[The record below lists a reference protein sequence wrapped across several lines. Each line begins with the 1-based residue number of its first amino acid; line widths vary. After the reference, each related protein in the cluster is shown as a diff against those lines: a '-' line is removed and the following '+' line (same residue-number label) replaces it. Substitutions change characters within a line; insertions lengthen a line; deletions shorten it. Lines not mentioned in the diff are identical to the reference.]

1 MAMVSDA
8 PEVET
13 IEIDD
18 ECVDDASQFAK
29 EWLAKMRTILQN
41 YPAGPGSY
49 LEDKMKTAAD
59 KARFATWLLETWP
72 ERPDICYHHDQVVP
86 SVLEDELAQS
96 PPLAIHVSSFSW
108 TDGCGVKPAPG
119 RDLALGLMAMYL
131 KDGFITSGDVILMAQ
146 PLAVEKAAGLPSLWG
161 SEESALKPFSLGY
174 LKGRARLTSLFAL
187 LLSVF
192 EEEVSLDDLKSFCP
206 KLFDSVSV
214 IWVQHMRQNSK
225 EDEVLCNLKLST
237 RGSLRKAANLI
248 QIAFMV
254 RRLLASG
261 GTDYTTFLRKYNQQ
275 SVAAHQLRGR
285 KQTALKLLFESAPKD
300 YLDFF
305 FSYSVCVTPPL
316 TLSLLQ
322 GKIVDKF
329 FFMCTIL
336 FSLFRTCWMRS
347 STMLELLDG
356 RIVLGLRRIW
366 LQNVSS
372 QDTFSQPRTGSGN
385 RD

>member
-1 MAMVSDA
+1 
-8 PEVET
+8 
-13 IEIDD
+13 
-18 ECVDDASQFAK
+18 
-29 EWLAKMRTILQN
+29 MRTILQN

-225 EDEVLCNLKLST
+225 EDEVLCNLPHPNCLHGQTSVGFRRHRLHYFPAKVQPAVCC
-237 RGSLRKAANLI
+237 GSPTSRSQANCTEAPLRKRS
-248 QIAFMV
+248 QG
-254 RRLLASG
+254 LLG
-261 GTDYTTFLRKYNQQ
+261 
-275 SVAAHQLRGR
+275 
-285 KQTALKLLFESAPKD
+285 
-300 YLDFF
+300 FF

>member
-1 MAMVSDA
+1 M
-8 PEVET
+8 PW
-13 IEIDD
+13 
-18 ECVDDASQFAK
+18 FF
-29 EWLAKMRTILQN
+29 
-41 YPAGPGSY
+41 P
-49 LEDKMKTAAD
+49 
-59 KARFATWLLETWP
+59 
-72 ERPDICYHHDQVVP
+72 
-86 SVLEDELAQS
+86 
-96 PPLAIHVSSFSW
+96 
-108 TDGCGVKPAPG
+108 
-119 RDLALGLMAMYL
+119 
-131 KDGFITSGDVILMAQ
+131 
-146 PLAVEKAAGLPSLWG
+146 GLPSLWG

-305 FSYSVCVTPPL
+305 FKL
-316 TLSLLQ
+316 
-322 GKIVDKF
+322 
-329 FFMCTIL
+329 
-336 FSLFRTCWMRS
+336 
-347 STMLELLDG
+347 
-356 RIVLGLRRIW
+356 
-366 LQNVSS
+366 
-372 QDTFSQPRTGSGN
+372 
-385 RD
+385 

>member
-13 IEIDD
+13 IEIDN

-300 YLDFF
+300 YLVFF
-305 FSYSVCVTPPL
+305 FKL
-316 TLSLLQ
+316 
-322 GKIVDKF
+322 
-329 FFMCTIL
+329 
-336 FSLFRTCWMRS
+336 
-347 STMLELLDG
+347 
-356 RIVLGLRRIW
+356 
-366 LQNVSS
+366 
-372 QDTFSQPRTGSGN
+372 
-385 RD
+385 